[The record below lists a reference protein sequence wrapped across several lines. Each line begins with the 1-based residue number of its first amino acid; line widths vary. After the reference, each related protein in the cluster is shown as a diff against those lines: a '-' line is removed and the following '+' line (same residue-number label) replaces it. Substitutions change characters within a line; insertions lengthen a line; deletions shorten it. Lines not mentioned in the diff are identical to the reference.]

1 MTRTWSYVGEAQ
13 ELRGAMKY
21 EELEAQVI
29 EWARQRMIL
38 RNGNSQTQLL
48 KTVSEMGELADAVI
62 KEDREKIADG
72 LGDVLVTLIIVAR
85 LEGMDLVDCLAGAYD
100 EIKDRQ
106 GYLNDN
112 GVFVKQEKDEEV
124 RFAWTDDYYD
134 KGGK

>member
-48 KTVSEMGELADAVI
+48 KTVSELGELADAVI